1 MTYQK
6 ACQELKACYDGYH
19 FVENTEGIYNPFS
32 LLNTFKYKKF
42 GNYWFETGTPTYLV
56 ELLKNNHY
64 DLERMAHEETDAD
77 VLNSIYGDEEPIPVI
92 FQSGYLTIKEYDK
105 EFGLYRLGF
114 PNREVEE
121 GFIKFLIP
129 FYTRFSKIEAP
140 FEIQK
145 FVREI
150 RSGQPEAFLKRL
162 QTFFADTPYELASEL
177 ERHYQNVL
185 FIVFKLVG
193 FYTQAE

>member
-114 PNREVEE
+114 PNREVYQVPDTVLHP
-121 GFIKFLIP
+121 FL
-129 FYTRFSKIEAP
+129 ED
-140 FEIQK
+140 
-145 FVREI
+145 
-150 RSGQPEAFLKRL
+150 RSA
-162 QTFFADTPYELASEL
+162 
-177 ERHYQNVL
+177 V
-185 FIVFKLVG
+185 
-193 FYTQAE
+193 

>member
-1 MTYQK
+1 MTYQE
-6 ACQELKACYDGYH
+6 ACQELKSCYEGYH

-42 GNYWFETGTPTYLV
+42 DNYWFETGIPTYLV

-64 DLERMAHEETDAD
+64 DLERIAHEETDAD

-129 FYTRFSKIEAP
+129 FYTRFSKIEVP

-145 FVREI
+145 
-150 RSGQPEAFLKRL
+150 L
-162 QTFFADTPYELASEL
+162 
-177 ERHYQNVL
+177 
-185 FIVFKLVG
+185 
-193 FYTQAE
+193 